1 MTKWIFILATAA
13 VLTAAT
19 PDAKTEKEVMA
30 ALDAYKQ
37 GLLKKDAAAL
47 KKVLGDDLAYSHSS
61 NTHEDKA
68 AVLKS
73 LSGNSTTESIDFK
86 TMKIN
91 VYGNTATVKGDVDF
105 RNNAGGNVTISQA
118 KRAARFC
125 EGTAGMATGRPP
137 GYAVRRSHTGRQEV
151 AVRTRAR

>member
-13 VLTAAT
+13 TLTAAT

-47 KKVLGDDLAYSHSS
+47 NKVLGDDLAYSHSS

-105 RNNAGGNVTISQA
+105 RNNAAGNVTISKLNVLHVFVKGPQGWQLVARQA
-118 KRAARFC
+118 
-125 EGTAGMATGRPP
+125 
-137 GYAVRRSHTGRQEV
+137 
-151 AVRTRAR
+151 TRYGDPIPVGKK